1 MAKLQL
7 VHSSQTVKRERNIA
21 GIVHR
26 ASQHAEDR
34 NRNLTRRY
42 SSVENAFMRMSTFM
56 LMYGFVGDVCEI
68 VHNTSGLQLG
78 TLKVTAKGTVRMW
91 LNLKGE

>member
-1 MAKLQL
+1 
-7 VHSSQTVKRERNIA
+7 
-21 GIVHR
+21 
-26 ASQHAEDR
+26 
-34 NRNLTRRY
+34 
-42 SSVENAFMRMSTFM
+42 MRMSTFM

-68 VHNTSGLQLG
+68 VHNASGLQLG